1 RAAAVL
7 ERGEA
12 LQVLGARL
20 RPWRSVFARRQLL
33 GLALLAAKPSNLVD
47 DHRVRDSPEVRR
59 STGGRSLTARP
70 FQEPDEGHLHQI
82 LAVSGQRR
90 WTVPLHCTD
99 QHLAD
104 SLDAARIWVLGA
116 GVAPPLGSHASAIRG
131 KHRVPIRV
139 TCRDA
144 MRGRFFPAI
153 VRVFG
158 RWGLLGL
165 VLAGPWQGRAATR
178 PLDACKQKVRS
189 EPRVLGGYICFL
201 VHQREGADEAL
212 RFLDERMRVDPGNP
226 RPHLYA
232 AVLRTL
238 GGQSVP
244 ASEWRVAME
253 GFAREHE
260 VAGEVYAAT
269 SLAYDLCSAKHACDP
284 EADVLL
290 RHAQELARASGR
302 IDLQQVAEIWTMK
315 RDFVLDDMDGAE
327 STRQRLLALGPPRSP
342 WIKSTSLQAQAHLAA
357 KLGEH
362 WRQRALYGELL
373 QTLDADDPGRP
384 AALGGQAAAVVHLA
398 MQRQESPATAE
409 RLVREALTAQERAG
423 IAIRY
428 PEVGYLASRTQLAM
442 LLGPTPEAFSLLH
455 SALDESLAR
464 TTYTVPFYPMLVL
477 SELLATADPPQL
489 DEALRL
495 AEDAVDEA
503 FRVGESEQ
511 ARALARYRQVGDAE
525 SVTDAFQVMERLRAR
540 GLMETLLAD
549 ARTGDRIGMQPPT
562 LSQVQGHLE
571 PNEALLSFQIWRPEP
586 RMDAPYREG
595 SSWVTVV
602 TPSRVDAFPVPDAD
616 VLEPQIR
623 AWTGLLERRDGSD
636 RAAGARLHRE
646 LLAASLAVLSPVTD
660 RLIIVP
666 DGPLHRLPFDAL
678 SGGPGAPYLAERFSV
693 SIAPSASLWLRLR
706 ASPRL
711 APGRLL
717 VLADPAGSSAAQAI
731 LRDSHGMFGSLVH
744 ARREAEVALAAFP
757 SGSELR
763 TGAPASETFL
773 KAARLDGVSLLHLAT
788 HAVVDE
794 RDPEHA
800 AVVLSPGS
808 DSEDGRLEPQEISR
822 LPLGGRTVVLAGCET
837 SAGPVFQGEGVMSL
851 ARAFFGAGASAVVGT
866 LDRARDDEAGVFFSS
881 MYRALAGGVTVGEA
895 VAAAKREGIRRG
907 APPA

>member
-1 RAAAVL
+1 
-7 ERGEA
+7 
-12 LQVLGARL
+12 
-20 RPWRSVFARRQLL
+20 
-33 GLALLAAKPSNLVD
+33 
-47 DHRVRDSPEVRR
+47 
-59 STGGRSLTARP
+59 
-70 FQEPDEGHLHQI
+70 
-82 LAVSGQRR
+82 
-90 WTVPLHCTD
+90 
-99 QHLAD
+99 
-104 SLDAARIWVLGA
+104 
-116 GVAPPLGSHASAIRG
+116 
-131 KHRVPIRV
+131 
-139 TCRDA
+139 

-503 FRVGESEQ
+503 FRGGEFEQ
-511 ARALARYRQVGDAE
+511 ARALVLRSRVRFRKGDFWLARADGFAALDQAERLREQQQAMPLRLRYVQSLSFAYQSLAGALARYRQVGDAE

-616 VLEPQIR
+616 VLESQIR

-907 APPA
+907 APPAAWAEVVLLGEATVRPRARESAAVGPLAMAGVVLAIVGVGAGGWRLRRQRKLRQGS